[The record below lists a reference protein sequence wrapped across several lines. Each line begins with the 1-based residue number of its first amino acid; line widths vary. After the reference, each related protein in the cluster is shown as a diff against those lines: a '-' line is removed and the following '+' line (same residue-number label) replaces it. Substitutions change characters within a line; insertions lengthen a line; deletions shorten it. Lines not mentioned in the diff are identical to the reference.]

1 MGAAGHD
8 GRLHQD
14 EKGLSVAN
22 TFVAPLGSTAQ
33 RRTTTI
39 RDVLGPDWRIGWLF
53 VAPVVIIVTA
63 LLIYPFFDAIVL
75 SFQERFIGQPGT
87 WVGLANYAA
96 LFSTAD
102 TPWVKAA
109 ITTLTITAGAIAT
122 KFVIGTAMACVLN
135 QDLPARHFLRGVM
148 FLPWAVPAVVSAY
161 VWRFMFDTTGPING
175 AIANFS
181 LLDDYIY
188 FFNDARL
195 AVPALIV
202 VIVWAGTPFWT
213 MNILAGMQSIGQE
226 LYEAAEIDGANT
238 FQRFLHV
245 TMPGLQPVIL
255 VTALLSTIWTSANLT
270 PIFVLTG
277 GGPNYA
283 TTTLPLLSYLTAIP
297 GHQLGAGAAIAM
309 TMVPFYLILVL
320 FLTRRMLR
328 QEA

>member
-1 MGAAGHD
+1 
-8 GRLHQD
+8 
-14 EKGLSVAN
+14 V
-22 TFVAPLGSTAQ
+22 Q
-33 RRTTTI
+33 RRTTA
-39 RDVLGPDWRIGWLF
+39 RDVLGADWQIGWLF
-53 VAPVVIIVTA
+53 VAPVVLIVTA
-63 LLIYPFFDAIVL
+63 LLIYPFFDAILL
-75 SFQERFIGQPGT
+75 SFQERFIGQQGT

-96 LFSTAD
+96 LFSSAN

-109 ITTLTITAGAIAT
+109 ITSLTITAGAIAT
-122 KFVIGTAMACVLN
+122 KFVIGMAMACVLN

-255 VTALLSTIWTSANLT
+255 VTGLLSTIWTSANLT

-309 TMVPFYLILVL
+309 TMVPFYLVLVL

-328 QEA
+328 QD

>member
-1 MGAAGHD
+1 MADTLA
-8 GRLHQD
+8 
-14 EKGLSVAN
+14 
-22 TFVAPLGSTAQ
+22 APLKATPGRRSSTL
-33 RRTTTI
+33 RR
-39 RDVLGPDWRIGWLF
+39 VLGPEWQLGWLL

-63 LLIYPFFDAIVL
+63 LLIYPFIDAILL
-75 SFQERFIGQPGT
+75 SFQERFIGKTGT

-96 LFSTAD
+96 LFSAD
-102 TPWVKAA
+102 SPWLKAMF
-109 ITTLTITAGAIAT
+109 TTLLVTGGAIAT
-122 KFVIGTAMACVLN
+122 KFVIGIAMACVLN
-135 QDLPARHFLRGVM
+135 QDLPAKNLFRGVM

-175 AIANFS
+175 AIANFG

-213 MNILAGMQSIGQE
+213 MNFLAGMQAISQE
-226 LYEAAEIDGANT
+226 LYEAAEIDGAST
-238 FQRFLHV
+238 WRRFLHV
-245 TMPGLQPVIL
+245 TLPGLQPVIT

-270 PIFVLTG
+270 PIFVLTN

-283 TTTLPLLSYLTAIP
+283 TTTLPLLSYFTAIS

-309 TMVPFYLILVL
+309 TMVPFYLVLVL

-328 QEA
+328 QE

>member
-63 LLIYPFFDAIVL
+63 LLIYPFLDAIVL